1 MACKEFSGALR
12 QSARWETM
20 SIDWLAGSL
29 KHFSIS
35 LKRPCANA
43 ARKTVSSIESDIILF
58 ILSFLFEV

>member
-20 SIDWLAGSL
+20 SIDRLAGSL

-43 ARKTVSSIESDIILF
+43 ARKTVSSIESDIIL
-58 ILSFLFEV
+58 SSYLFF

>member
-1 MACKEFSGALR
+1 
-12 QSARWETM
+12 M

-43 ARKTVSSIESDIILF
+43 VRKTVSSIESDIILF